1 MPATTPSPAAAKR
14 PPTFEA
20 ATKLRHK
27 AWVAGFDPNHWYAV
41 EWADKVAPGQ
51 VVEVAF
57 QGTSVALFRGE
68 DGSFQAIENRCA
80 HRQVK
85 LSDGFVR
92 DCALVCRYHGW
103 TFDGEGKM
111 VGIANDLADRKVVKA
126 RVRRY
131 AVAVKYGL
139 VFVFFGDEARAAERP
154 LPVVPELDGPEPWLC
169 VPIDYTLRCHPT
181 AYINNIMDSTHV
193 ATLHTKFNTRSMLY
207 GPVTRCEADGDTVV
221 IEHDI
226 RLDPKGLLRHILAE
240 FETPTQQAYYDY
252 PYLHVHVGG
261 ITALWN
267 FMLPV
272 DGQTTRAF
280 LLSLSKR
287 PQIPGLKRPVPP
299 LLVRPFLGLIKATLV
314 RPLFDEDVWSTEAE
328 QRGYDE
334 HFDQPEIEPH
344 PSIRHCYELTVRKW
358 EAYLASRAVETRTP
372 ASTARA

>member
-1 MPATTPSPAAAKR
+1 MQPTTTAPARDTAKPVTLRPTPPT

-27 AWVAGFDPNHWYAV
+27 AWAAGFDPNHWYAV
-41 EWADKVAPGQ
+41 EFASRVANGQ
-51 VVEVAF
+51 AIEVVF
-57 QGTSVALFRGE
+57 QGASVALFRGM
-68 DGSFQAIENRCA
+68 DGAFRAIENRCA

-103 TFDGEGKM
+103 TFDGDGKM

-126 RVRRY
+126 RLRRY

-139 VFVFFGDEARAAERP
+139 VFVFFGDAALAASRP
-154 LPVVPELDGPEPWLC
+154 LPVIPELDGDEPWLV
-169 VPIDYTLRCHPT
+169 VPIDYTMRCHPT

-207 GPVTRCEADGDTVV
+207 GPVTRCEAVGDTVV
-221 IEHDI
+221 IEHEI
-226 RLDPKGLLRHILAE
+226 RLDPKGLLRHILGD
-240 FETPTQQAYYDY
+240 FEHSTQQAYYDY

-261 ITALWN
+261 VTALWN

-272 DGQTTRAF
+272 DLRTTRAF

-287 PQIPGLKRPVPP
+287 PHIPGLRWPVPHWLMP
-299 LLVRPFLGLIKATLV
+299 PFLRLAKATLV
-314 RPLFDEDVWSTEAE
+314 QPLFDEDVWSTEAE
-328 QRGYDE
+328 QRGFDA
-334 HFDQPEIEPH
+334 HFDAPEIEPH

-358 EAYLASRAVETRTP
+358 QAHLAAGG
-372 ASTARA
+372 